1 LKISNK
7 EGIVFFKNGLK
18 CIIRNKSDSIAF
30 FENFFLKLNTPE
42 KEFEIKLNDIV
53 VDIGAHVG
61 YFTLIATKNANLGK
75 TYSIEPHKESFE
87 ILKKNLVLN
96 NITNVNTFNV
106 AITKSTGKIRLYIDK
121 GNQIGNTII
130 KNENYNESEY
140 VDAFSLRDFVYN
152 NNIEKIDFLKIDCEG
167 AEFEIFLNL
176 EKEVLKKI
184 NRISA
189 EIHEYDSIN
198 SINQLKEFFEKN
210 NFSVK
215 ISKILEKPTMKLSM
229 LYAKNENFKEY

>member
-1 LKISNK
+1 MKISNK

-42 KEFEIKLNDIV
+42 KEFEIKLNDII

-61 YFTLIATKNANLGK
+61 YFTLIATKNASLGK
-75 TYSIEPHKESFE
+75 IYSIEPHKESFE
-87 ILKKNLVLN
+87 ILKKNLLLN
-96 NITNVNTFNV
+96 NITNVNAFNV
-106 AITKSTGKIRLYIDK
+106 AITKSTGKTRLYIDK
-121 GNQIGNTII
+121 DNQIGNTII
-130 KNENYNESEY
+130 KNENHNESEY
-140 VDAFSLRDFVYN
+140 VDSFSLKDFVSN

-176 EKEVLKKI
+176 EKELLKKI

-189 EIHEYDSIN
+189 EIHEYDNIN
-198 SINQLKEFFEKN
+198 SINELKEFFEKN

-229 LYAKNENFKEY
+229 LYAKNENFK